1 MFDNLKTKIM
11 KFTDLLTI
19 AIPVYERKDFFLEA
33 LNSAINQTVKC
44 NIIVIDNCSSH
55 DYFKKICLEK
65 KITYY
70 RNDRNIGQDPNL
82 NKCYKLPET
91 EFVTLLCDDDILEP
105 TYVSSFL
112 DAWNK
117 HQDIDIFYVDFNILW
132 DKTKKLINHHHII
145 PFGYMENGLKVI
157 EYGIKYR
164 LGFPVICA
172 AIKKEKFTGFY
183 EDFHASNDWAWLYE
197 NVRDLKVFGDSNK
210 LFQYREHE
218 INDTKNPITRIN
230 CWLSIWYIYSEVL
243 SKYTGNN
250 EELKAALKK
259 DITYSSLYLFM
270 HIQKNYFKK
279 IIKEKNRYST
289 FLYKKYNEVVLYK
302 LLIQFPLYFRS
313 KLFKVFL
320 RLKWLK

>member
-91 EFVTLLCDDDILEP
+91 EFVTLLWDDDILEP

-117 HQDIDIFYVDFNILW
+117 HRILISFMLILIF
-132 DKTKKLINHHHII
+132 
-145 PFGYMENGLKVI
+145 
-157 EYGIKYR
+157 YGIK
-164 LGFPVICA
+164 
-172 AIKKEKFTGFY
+172 
-183 EDFHASNDWAWLYE
+183 
-197 NVRDLKVFGDSNK
+197 LKN
-210 LFQYREHE
+210 L
-218 INDTKNPITRIN
+218 
-230 CWLSIWYIYSEVL
+230 
-243 SKYTGNN
+243 
-250 EELKAALKK
+250 
-259 DITYSSLYLFM
+259 
-270 HIQKNYFKK
+270 
-279 IIKEKNRYST
+279 
-289 FLYKKYNEVVLYK
+289 
-302 LLIQFPLYFRS
+302 
-313 KLFKVFL
+313 
-320 RLKWLK
+320 